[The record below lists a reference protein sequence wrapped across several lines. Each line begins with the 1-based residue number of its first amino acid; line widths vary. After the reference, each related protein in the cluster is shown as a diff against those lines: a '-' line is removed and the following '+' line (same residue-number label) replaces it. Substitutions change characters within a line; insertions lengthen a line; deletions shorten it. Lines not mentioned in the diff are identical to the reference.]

1 MRISVPAAALALGGS
16 LALGALVAPAALAV
30 PAAEN
35 CRTFGTANLYGEFV
49 EGNDTHTPDAEGAV
63 AIGGNADFT
72 GGFSVGNE
80 LTADQVAKLPGGN
93 ALVVGGNLTGNVQVM
108 KGNGVYAGT
117 LNGKA
122 EAHAGTVTKGASPID
137 FAAEFTKLRSLSA
150 ELVKPGAGTMSLDGG
165 KLTLTGTDA
174 TLNSFVLPK
183 HMLTGAKEFF
193 LKVPVGSV
201 TVISSVEDAYD
212 QDQAGTTGFFL
223 WDEATKSYLNDDKL
237 QSAAGGK
244 IREKL
249 LWNFPNATKV
259 TKKSGNAWPGS
270 VLAPNAAF
278 DLGSGG
284 PVNGSVIAKSLTGKG
299 GAETHHYPFTGCL
312 PTTVVETTPP
322 ATPSAS
328 PSGTPS
334 GSPSPSPSGSP
345 TPSGSG
351 SPTPGGSGSPS
362 ASVPG
367 TPAPSPSAPGNG
379 GGGLAFTGASGI
391 LPLTVGGVLVLGAG
405 VGIAV
410 AARRRGARRA

>member
-16 LALGALVAPAALAV
+16 LALGALVAPTALAT

-35 CRTFGTANLYGEFV
+35 CRTFGVANLYGEFV
-49 EGNDTHTPDAEGAV
+49 EGDDTHTPDAEGAV

-108 KGNGVYAGT
+108 KGDGVYAGKLT
-117 LNGKA
+117 GKA
-122 EAHAGTVTKGASPID
+122 EAHAGKVVQGPSPID
-137 FAAEFTKLRSLSA
+137 FAAEFAKLRSLSA
-150 ELVKPGAGTMSLDGG
+150 ELVKPGAGTMALDGT

-183 HMLTGAKEFF
+183 HMLTGAKEFY

-201 TVISSVEDAYD
+201 TVVSSVEDSYD

-223 WDEATKSYLNDDKL
+223 WDEAAKKYVNDDKQ
-237 QSAAGGK
+237 QSAAGGQ
-244 IREKL
+244 IRAKL

-284 PVNGSVIAKSLTGKG
+284 PVNGSVIARSLTGKG

-312 PTTVVETTPP
+312 PATTVVTTPP
-322 ATPSAS
+322 TTPAPST
-328 PSGTPS
+328 SGTPS
-334 GSPSPSPSGSP
+334 GSPSASTSGK
-345 TPSGSG
+345 
-351 SPTPGGSGSPS
+351 
-362 ASVPG
+362 
-367 TPAPSPSAPGNG
+367 PAPRLVLAD
-379 GGGLAFTGASGI
+379 GL
-391 LPLTVGGVLVLGAG
+391 PDGVPLVLGAG

-410 AARRRGARRA
+410 AVRRRSR